1 MKTISTLIV
10 DDHQLF
16 LDGLN
21 TVLSQQEDITVICRT
36 TSAKEALEFIKH
48 SPPDLV
54 ITDIAMPEMNGI
66 EFIKLV
72 KELYPSIKILVI
84 SMFQNMHS
92 YENIDG
98 YLLKESSMDRVL
110 ETVRGIVLRNETF
123 YDFKESP
130 IEIYDFKD
138 HILSPREKEII
149 QLISEEL
156 TSDEIADKLSI
167 SRHTIDAHRKN
178 IFIKLNVKNIAGMV
192 KKAIHLGVIK

>member
-1 MKTISTLIV
+1 MTQISTLIV

-21 TVLSQQEDITVICRT
+21 TVFSQQDDISVLHST
-36 TSAKEALEFIKH
+36 TSAKEALNFVQH
-48 SPPDLV
+48 TPPDLI

-66 EFIKLV
+66 EFIKAV
-72 KELYPSIKILVI
+72 KEIHPSIKILVV

-92 YENIDG
+92 YQNIDG

-110 ETVRGIVLRNETF
+110 QVVRGIVLRNETH
-123 YDFKESP
+123 YDFEESS
-130 IEIYDFKD
+130 IEIYDFKE

-156 TSDEIADKLSI
+156 TSDQIAKRLFV
-167 SRHTIDAHRKN
+167 SRHTVETHRKN
-178 IFIKLNVKNIAGMV
+178 IFLKLNVKNIAGMI
-192 KKAIHLGVIK
+192 KKAMHLGVIN